1 MEIDW
6 SFKLII
12 LFVLL
17 AASAF
22 FSGSEVALFSLD
34 KRRVKHQFKDHLL
47 LQRYILSLINQP
59 RRLLVT
65 ILIGNT
71 IVNVAASIVAVT
83 LAIELSPVID
93 VAAEVVIF
101 FQIVA
106 LTGLILIF
114 GELIPKVVA
123 TKNPLLFASVIT
135 IPLYWISVLIYPAA
149 EIITELIKVTTSR
162 LNINKVRSVLTKDE
176 ISDMTDIGKKKGT
189 LEEEEREII
198 KSIVSFRNIITSEIM
213 TPRVDINAIPIDMTL
228 NVIIDTINETG
239 HSRFPLYIED
249 LDKISGILYAKDIL
263 PYIKDGKIQTD
274 IKLLSIARKAIFVP
288 KTKRIDDLLNE
299 FQVKKTHIAIVVDEY
314 GGTAGLITLED
325 IIEEVV
331 GEIWDE
337 YDKEENVIEKID
349 EDHYIVLGKTSIDEF
364 NEMIGSQ
371 VIPDD
376 PDYETIGGL
385 VFKQAGFIP
394 KQGFNFAI
402 GDFNFTVKEVHR
414 KRIKKILI
422 EREMPD

>member
-114 GELIPKVVA
+114 GELIPKVIA

>member
-1 MEIDW
+1 LEIDW

>member
-1 MEIDW
+1 LEIDW

-114 GELIPKVVA
+114 GELIPKVIA